1 MESEILKT
9 IYNKNLKSYSAKITG
24 YQYVK
29 NETLSLAYT
38 RHKNYSNWLIDLIIK
53 VKMIIFPGK
62 IIG

>member
-9 IYNKNLKSYSAKITG
+9 IYKKNLKSYTARTTG
-24 YQYVK
+24 YQYGK

-38 RHKNYSNWLIDLIIK
+38 RHKNYSNWIIDLIIK
-53 VKMIIFPGK
+53 VKIIIFSGE